1 MFIRDVDKKC
11 GVVLITQDQEVKDIL
26 KDLNCDEDYGGIF
39 VFDGNAY
46 GFFGSVPWLG
56 KELYLIGPYG
66 ND

>member
-1 MFIRDVDKKC
+1 MLIRDIDQKC
-11 GVVLITQDQEVKDIL
+11 GVVLITDSQDVRPIL
-26 KDLNCDEDYGGIF
+26 EALGCNENYEGIF

-66 ND
+66 